1 MPYLHINMCRY
12 GQSRPRR
19 VVDLKVTLHPL
30 SAVTLCNMSKT
41 DSHTWAD
48 IRSSFKDDQRR
59 LIART
64 ALELLMESGS
74 AALTMS
80 ALADRAGMSRQTL
93 YRYFPDLDHVLEA
106 SVEDFPAMDQQF
118 RAMILTDPDPRTQ
131 LHLTVDVLIDATT
144 HGGMTADELLAALP
158 PGARDAVRAH
168 QRRTEQLV
176 ADILTSLRGETTY
189 DGTPTDDAALILG
202 LVSAA
207 TDETRERT
215 HDLIDRIIT

>member
-1 MPYLHINMCRY
+1 MH
-12 GQSRPRR
+12 QSVAVILPAR
-19 VVDLKVTLHPL
+19 
-30 SAVTLCNMSKT
+30 VTLCTMPKT
-41 DSHTWAD
+41 DSHTWEDA
-48 IRSSFKDDQRR
+48 RASFKDDERR
-59 LIART
+59 RIAQA
-64 ALELLMESGS
+64 ALTLLMESGS

-80 ALADRAGMSRQTL
+80 ALADRAGISRQTL

-106 SVEDFPAMDQQF
+106 SVADFPAMDEQF
-118 RAMILTDPDPRTQ
+118 RSVILSDPNPRTQ
-131 LHLTVDVLIDATT
+131 LHQAVDALIDVTA

-168 QRRTEQLV
+168 QRRTRQLV
-176 ADILTSLRGETTY
+176 ADILTSLSSATTY
-189 DGTPTDDAALILG
+189 DGIPAMDAALILG